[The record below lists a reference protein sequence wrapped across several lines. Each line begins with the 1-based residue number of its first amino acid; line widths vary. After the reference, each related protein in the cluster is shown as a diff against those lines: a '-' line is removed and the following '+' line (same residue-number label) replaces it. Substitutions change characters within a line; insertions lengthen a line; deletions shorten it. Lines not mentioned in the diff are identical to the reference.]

1 MNDASLL
8 IIPSGLSLLS
18 LLGFAYFAGQF
29 SQKITVLEAK
39 VAKQAELSSVDKDF
53 HVLKES
59 IEKDFKALAY
69 QLEEVKEQIRNV
81 RTDFTNTIGKNY
93 SSK

>member
-8 IIPSGLSLLS
+8 IIPSGISLLS

-39 VAKQAELSSVDKDF
+39 VAKQAEYSSVDKDF
-53 HVLKES
+53 SQLKES
-59 IEKDFKALAY
+59 IDKDFKALAH
-69 QLEEVKEQIRNV
+69 QLEEVKEQIKNV
-81 RTDFTNTIGKNY
+81 RSDFTSAISRNFQ
-93 SSK
+93 SK